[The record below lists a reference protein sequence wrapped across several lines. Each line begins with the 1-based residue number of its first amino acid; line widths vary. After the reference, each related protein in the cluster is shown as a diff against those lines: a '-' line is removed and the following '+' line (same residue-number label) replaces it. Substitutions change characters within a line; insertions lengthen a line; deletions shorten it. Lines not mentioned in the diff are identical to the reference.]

1 MFLGSLA
8 TKKTI
13 MEIEVVITGGTIDKV
28 YDPIIGALKF
38 KDSIIPQTLRHFP
51 IKYTFKEFMLVDSLN
66 MTPQQRQAI
75 VKYCC
80 ESSAD
85 KILITHGTD
94 TIIETALEIEQ
105 QKLNKTIVL
114 TGAMVPIRV
123 EHSDGPMNL
132 AYALGVISNL
142 EHSTKIAI
150 QGQTFCPQNCQKDQK
165 HGLFIK
171 KNR

>member
-1 MFLGSLA
+1 
-8 TKKTI
+8 
-13 MEIEVVITGGTIDKV
+13 MEIEVLITGGTIDKL

-38 KDSIIPQTLRHFP
+38 KDSIIPQTLKHFP
-51 IKYTFKEFMLVDSLN
+51 VKYIIKELMLVDSLN
-66 MTPQQRQAI
+66 MTPQQRQEI
-75 VKYCC
+75 VHYCC

-85 KILITHGTD
+85 KIIITHGTD
-94 TIIETALEIEQ
+94 TIIDTALEIQ
-105 QKLNKTIVL
+105 QRKLNKAIVL

-150 QGQTFCPQNCQKDQK
+150 QGQTFCPRYCQKDQK
-165 HGLFIK
+165 KGLFVK
-171 KNR
+171 KK